1 MDRRQIGL
9 KLALDALG
17 RELRLIEFD
26 DRLILQKT
34 VYLLQAAGVRLGY
47 SFSWYH
53 RGPYSSTLTRDAF
66 AIVAESM
73 QGTDDASGWK
83 LDPGSQSIL
92 ARLRPLFDPARPN
105 LADDLE
111 LFASVHF
118 LRCSHEGQGKDAP
131 ALQEVLRRNGKGQY
145 TADDVR
151 RATEELTRHGF
162 AAGPA

>member
-17 RELRLIEFD
+17 RELRLLEFTE
-26 DRLILQKT
+26 RLILQKT

-47 SFSWYH
+47 SFSWYR

-83 LDPGSQSIL
+83 LDPGSQALL
-92 ARLRPLFDPARPN
+92 ARLRPLFDPAG
-105 LADDLE
+105 ADDLE

-118 LRCSHEGQGKDAP
+118 LQRSHDGQGKDAA

-162 AAGPA
+162 VAAR